1 MPSVRSI
8 CSMTAKLYLDISPQ
22 PDNISCGPTCL
33 HAIYRYFGDEIS
45 LDQVVSEI
53 PQIASGGTLAV
64 YLAVHALRRGYNA
77 VIYSYNLQIFDP
89 TWAIARGK
97 EIAGKLRLQASHKKA
112 DPGLEVSTKGY
123 LEFLELGGELR
134 FEVLSAALIRR
145 YLKRSLPIL
154 SGLSATY
161 LYSCAREY
169 SEGNDLIFDD
179 IRGTPMG
186 HFVVLAGYDKQDRTV
201 LIADPLLPNP
211 VGSGQFYRV
220 NILRLV
226 CAIMLGTLTFD
237 GDLLIIKPAA
247 RRKKRAL

>member
-1 MPSVRSI
+1 
-8 CSMTAKLYLDISPQ
+8 MTAKLYLDILPQ
-22 PDNISCGPTCL
+22 PNNITCGPTCL

-45 LDQVVSEI
+45 LHQVVTEV
-53 PQIASGGTLAV
+53 PQIATGGTLAV
-64 YLAVHALRRGYNA
+64 YLAVHALQRGYNA
-77 VIYSYNLQIFDP
+77 TIYSYNLQIFDP
-89 TWAIARGK
+89 TWASARSE
-97 EIAGKLRLQASHKKA
+97 EIAEKLKLQASFQKG
-112 DPGLEVSTKGY
+112 DPGLEVATEGY

-134 FEVLSAALIRR
+134 FEVLTAGLIRR
-145 YLKRSLPIL
+145 YLKRSLPVL

-161 LYSCAREY
+161 LYNSAREY

-179 IRGTPMG
+179 IRGKSMG

-201 LIADPLLPNP
+201 LIADPFLPNP
-211 VGSGQFYRV
+211 VSSGQYYRV

-247 RRKKRAL
+247 RRKRRML

>member
-1 MPSVRSI
+1 
-8 CSMTAKLYLDISPQ
+8 
-22 PDNISCGPTCL
+22 
-33 HAIYRYFGDEIS
+33 
-45 LDQVVSEI
+45 
-53 PQIASGGTLAV
+53 
-64 YLAVHALRRGYNA
+64 LRRGYSA

-89 TWAIARGK
+89 TWTKARTK
-97 EIAGKLRLQASHKKA
+97 EIVGKLRLQASCKKD
-112 DPGLEVSTKGY
+112 DPGLEVATGGY

-134 FEVLSAALIRR
+134 FEVLTASLIRR

-161 LYSCAREY
+161 LYNSAREY

-179 IRGTPMG
+179 IRGKSMG

-201 LIADPLLPNP
+201 LLADPLSPNP
-211 VGSGQFYRV
+211 VGAGQYYRV
-220 NILRLV
+220 DILRLV

-247 RRKKRAL
+247 RRKRRMI